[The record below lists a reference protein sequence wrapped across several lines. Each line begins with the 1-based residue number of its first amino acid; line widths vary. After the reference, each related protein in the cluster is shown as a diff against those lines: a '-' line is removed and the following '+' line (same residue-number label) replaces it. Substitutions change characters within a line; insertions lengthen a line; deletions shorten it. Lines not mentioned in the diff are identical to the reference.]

1 MKKKYAV
8 VLGVV
13 ILALLVFNSV
23 PRAGLAAPK
32 SDGVSFAEFRTN
44 AAGHL
49 EAFYSV
55 PLPDERRSIIIAWVQ
70 RLRGGIWINEVHLKM
85 ERVVG
90 EPNLVWVPLSAWWGE
105 PPQPGEVCRV
115 VGYVA
120 SKSWARTLRTMFRR
134 VWPTNLPPRSYD
146 RVRWSTNEL
155 IFPQT
160 ISAGRVNSK

>member
-90 EPNLVWVPLSAWWGE
+90 EPNLVWVPLSAGGE
-105 PPQPGEVCRV
+105 PPRPGEVCRV
-115 VGYVA
+115 VSCDL
-120 SKSWARTLRTMFRR
+120 SKSWALALRTKFGRL
-134 VWPTNLPPRSYD
+134 WPDYVPPRFYD
-146 RVRWSTNEL
+146 RLRWSTNEL
-155 IFPQT
+155 IIPQT
-160 ISAGRVNSK
+160 ISPGANSK